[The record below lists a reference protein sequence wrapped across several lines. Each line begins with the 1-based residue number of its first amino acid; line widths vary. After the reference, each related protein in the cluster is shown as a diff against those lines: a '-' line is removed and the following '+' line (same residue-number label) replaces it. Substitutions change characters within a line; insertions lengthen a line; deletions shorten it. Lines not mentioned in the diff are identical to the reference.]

1 MIDVEAT
8 VEKLRQMNAK
18 KILLQLPDGLKPRVF
33 DYFTRLSREF
43 NVIVSS
49 EGFYGACDTGN
60 MEVYRDVDCIVQ
72 MGHSEMP
79 NVKYPKPVIFE
90 EYRNEKPVEIDPS
103 ILEPIVEKGFGHIGM
118 VASIQYMDEMGA
130 VRDALEKRGIK
141 VSVGPADRRM
151 KYPGQ
156 VIGCNFSAAHSVE
169 SSVDA
174 FLVVSTGMF
183 HAIGVQ
189 LSTSKDVFLLDLNDR
204 SLRSIRDETDRFV
217 RRRYASLYKARD
229 AKKFCVV
236 VDTKVGQYRRRLA
249 DTIVEDVKSIGGDPV
264 LLTTNEA
271 NPRDYE
277 NMRCDA
283 VIFTG
288 CPRVPIDD
296 YEKFA
301 MPVMTPPEFQTV
313 FGIKKPNRYI
323 MDEIVAVDEM
333 K

>member
-1 MIDVEAT
+1 MIDVEST
-8 VEKLRQMNAK
+8 IRKLHDMSAK
-18 KILLQLPDGLKPRVF
+18 KILLQLPDGLKPKVF
-33 DYFTRLSREF
+33 QYFSRLSSEF

-72 MGHSEMP
+72 LGHSRIP
-79 NVKYPKPVIFE
+79 NINYPKPVIFE
-90 EYRNEKPVEIDPS
+90 EFRSDKQVELDTKELNAIRDA
-103 ILEPIVEKGFGHIGM
+103 GFRKVGL

-130 VRDALEKRGIK
+130 VKDALNQMGIE
-141 VSVGPADRRM
+141 VEVGMSDRRM
-151 KYPGQ
+151 SYPGQ
-156 VIGCNFSAAHSVE
+156 VLGCNFSAAHSVE
-169 SSVDA
+169 ADVDC

-204 SLRSIRDETDRFV
+204 KLRNIKGETDRFL
-217 RRRYASLYKARD
+217 RKRYAALYKARD

-236 VDTKVGQYRRRLA
+236 VDTKVGQYRKKLA
-249 DTIVEDVKSIGGDPV
+249 EVVMKDVEKVGGEGV
-264 LLTTNEA
+264 LLTTNEV
-271 NPRDYE
+271 NPMDYE

-296 YEKFA
+296 QEKFR

-313 FGIKKPNRYI
+313 FGLKKTSRYI
-323 MDEIVAVDEM
+323 MDEIVAVDDFR
-333 K
+333 